1 DIAVEL
7 EKLGQANV
15 QGIIL
20 DLRGNGG
27 GSLRDV
33 VKMGGFFVEEGP
45 IVQVKSRSRTP
56 EVLTDDDPSVQ
67 YSGALI
73 VMVDQF
79 SASASEILAAAL
91 QDYGRAVIV
100 GTGTSTFGKGTV
112 QRFFDL
118 DQVVRGNPEVK
129 PLGEVK
135 LTVQKFFRVNGGST
149 QLKGVVPDI
158 ILPDNWLYVETGEKE
173 EDFPMVWDQIDPVP
187 FGQKVYS
194 LANLPRIKEL
204 ANARIKSNELFQKID
219 QRARRIK
226 ALRDDTEHTLNSL
239 QNLPADLPS
248 INADESKKGRN
259 DEWLKDVKKDVYLL
273 ETLNIM
279 HDMLVIK

>member
-1 DIAVEL
+1 
-7 EKLGQANV
+7 
-15 QGIIL
+15 
-20 DLRGNGG
+20 
-27 GSLRDV
+27 
-33 VKMGGFFVEEGP
+33 MGGYFVEEGP

-67 YSGALI
+67 YKGALI

-100 GTGTSTFGKGTV
+100 GTSNSTFGKGTV

-118 DQVVRGNPEVK
+118 DAVVRGNPEVK

-158 ILPDNWLYVETGEKE
+158 VLPDNWLYVETGEKE
-173 EDFPMVWDQIDPVP
+173 EDFPMEWTQIDPVP
-187 FGQKVYS
+187 YGQKVYS
-194 LANLPRIKEL
+194 LATLPQIKQL
-204 ANARIKSNELFQKID
+204 AEARIKSNEVFQKID
-219 QRARRIK
+219 QRARRVK
-226 ALRDDTEHTLNSL
+226 ELRDDTDHNLNLDAYLAENKKLDEEDDVYDKLFDKDVLTSI
-239 QNLPADLPS
+239 QNLPVDMAS
-248 INADESKKGRN
+248 INADESKKARN
-259 DEWLKDVKKDVYLL
+259 DEWLKGVKKDVYLL

-279 HDMLVIK
+279 HDMLMIK